1 MFGNWAT
8 GKLMIVI
15 VPRTTMTIEIT
26 MATMGRL
33 MKNLDMLLASLRR
46 RAVWHVRLRVYL
58 RAGTDLLDSF
68 GHHALSWLQSIGNDP
83 LGAHAVAHLDCPYAD
98 LVLAIHNRH
107 LIRALQLRHG
117 TLRHQQRVFLNSDG
131 RPNSAVSPGTQNI
144 SRIGK

>member
-8 GKLMIVI
+8 GKLMIVM

-26 MATMGRL
+26 IATIGRL
-33 MKNLDMLLASLRR
+33 MKNLDMLLPSLRR

-58 RAGTDLLDSF
+58 HAGTDLLYSF
-68 GHHALSWLQSIGNDP
+68 GHHAISWLQSIRNNP
-83 LGAHAVAHLDCPYAD
+83 LGADPVADLDCPYAD
-98 LVLAIHNRH
+98 LVLAIHNRY

-117 TLRHQQRVFLNSDG
+117 TLGHQQRVFLDSDG

-144 SRIGK
+144 SR